1 MRRGVE
7 LRLRMPPEAKG
18 GQDLLEVFTK
28 GLVSF
33 KFGKQWHLFS
43 SSSDNSKQNIIQKR
57 EVILEEAEA
66 ISNVFD
72 AFSKDARLFR
82 NWHRSFCKR
91 GWGIA
96 DKPVWKTS
104 SRPPDPHASR
114 LIKARISWA
123 HMCWVMNPWLPYK
136 DG

>member
-1 MRRGVE
+1 MRRGAE

-66 ISNVFD
+66 ISNVLWCFL
-72 AFSKDARLFR
+72 KR
-82 NWHRSFCKR
+82 CK
-91 GWGIA
+91 A
-96 DKPVWKTS
+96 VS
-104 SRPPDPHASR
+104 
-114 LIKARISWA
+114 
-123 HMCWVMNPWLPYK
+123 
-136 DG
+136 